1 MDNLLAA
8 HMVDDVLSLR
18 LELVYG
24 HAWGGG
30 PRLPGGE
37 FRVDP
42 SQILRRQRV

>member
-1 MDNLLAA
+1 MDKLLAA
-8 HMVDDVLSLR
+8 RMADDVLSLK

-30 PRLPGGE
+30 PRLPDGE

-42 SQILRRQRV
+42 SEISRRQLN